1 MASTLQI
8 RAVLLIGVLMRSTF
22 RVPALAGAA
31 ALMLVIGSVTAAAQ
45 QPAARIA
52 YVNPQALFENAPGR
66 ADAEAAFRKETEGY
80 RAELSRLNDAL
91 NQALSDFQKAEPK
104 LPAADKEKRQRA
116 LQAKEDSLRARQQEL
131 EQKASQRQNELMAPI
146 MEQVRKVLE
155 DIRAEDGY
163 AMILSS
169 EPGSS
174 PILAAD
180 KNLDITERVVARL
193 RSVGAARPAVTT
205 PATAPPKPAVG
216 APASAPSGVTRPKP
230 PGAGGAGTN
239 GA

>member
-1 MASTLQI
+1 
-8 RAVLLIGVLMRSTF
+8 MRSTF
-22 RVPALAGAA
+22 RAPWLAAV
-31 ALMLVIGSVTAAAQ
+31 LMLAIGSVTASAQ
-45 QPAARIA
+45 QPALRIA

-66 ADAEAAFRKETEGY
+66 VDAEAAFRKETEGY

-91 NQALSDFQKAEPK
+91 TQAMSDYQKTESK
-104 LPAADKEKRQRA
+104 LTAADKERRQRA

-193 RSVGAARPAVTT
+193 RTVSAVKPGPAQATPVQSK
-205 PATAPPKPAVG
+205 PATG
-216 APASAPSGVTRPKP
+216 APVSAPSAVTRPKP
-230 PGAGGAGTN
+230 PGA
-239 GA
+239 

>member
-1 MASTLQI
+1 
-8 RAVLLIGVLMRSTF
+8 MRSTF
-22 RVPALAGAA
+22 RAFAFAALALA
-31 ALMLVIGSVTAAAQ
+31 VTSGITAAQ
-45 QPAARIA
+45 QTSPQTPVRLLA

-66 ADAEAAFRKETEGY
+66 VEAEAAFRKETEGF
-80 RAELSRLNDAL
+80 RAELSKLNESL
-91 NQALSDFQKAEPK
+91 SQAVSDYQKAEAK
-104 LPAADKEKRQRA
+104 LTPADKERRQRA

-131 EQKASQRQNELMAPI
+131 ESTATRRQNELMAPI

-193 RSVGAARPAVTT
+193 RTIAATKPPA
-205 PATAPPKPAVG
+205 APPKPAVG

-230 PGAGGAGTN
+230 PGA
-239 GA
+239 

>member
-1 MASTLQI
+1 
-8 RAVLLIGVLMRSTF
+8 MRSTF
-22 RVPALAGAA
+22 RALAFA
-31 ALMLVIGSVTAAAQ
+31 ALALAVTSGIGAAQ
-45 QPAARIA
+45 QTPPRLLA

-66 ADAEAAFRKETEGY
+66 LEAEAAFRKETEGF
-80 RAELSRLNDAL
+80 RTELSKLNESL
-91 NQALSDFQKAEPK
+91 SQAVSDYQKAEPK
-104 LPAADKEKRQRA
+104 LAPADKERRQRA

-131 EQKASQRQNELMAPI
+131 ESAATRRQNELMAPI

-155 DIRAEDGY
+155 DIRSEDGY

-193 RSVGAARPAVTT
+193 RTIAATKPPA
-205 PATAPPKPAVG
+205 AAPKPAVG
-216 APASAPSGVTRPKP
+216 APASSPSGVTRPKP
-230 PGAGGAGTN
+230 PGA
-239 GA
+239 